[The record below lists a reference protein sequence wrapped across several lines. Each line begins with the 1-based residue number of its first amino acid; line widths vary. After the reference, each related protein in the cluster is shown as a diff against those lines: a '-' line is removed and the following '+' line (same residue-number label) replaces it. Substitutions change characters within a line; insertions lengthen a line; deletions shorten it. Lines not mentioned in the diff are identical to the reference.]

1 MKSLDRLYLQI
12 YILHLPQFYRFKKK
26 NTEPQVKQCSVHTLE
41 FNVLILNSIMEV
53 FIARRDNDP
62 CSFGH

>member
-1 MKSLDRLYLQI
+1 MKSLDSLYLQI
-12 YILHLPQFYRFKKK
+12 YILHLPQFYRFLKIS
-26 NTEPQVKQCSVHTLE
+26 EPQVKQCSVHTLE

-53 FIARRDNDP
+53 LIARRDNDP